1 MYRLQNIQ
9 KAFTMLELIFVIVVL
24 GIVSS
29 IGSSIIA
36 NVYESYIVQRAV
48 HDGGIK
54 TELAINQLA
63 NRLTYRIDKT
73 MIARDTNATPTYTFP
88 PIANPTAYDAR
99 QVPMNKLNSHRAL
112 EWIGYDNDNFSA
124 YANPAWS
131 GFADI
136 NASNSSTFSTLYTPG
151 SDTSKFADIYAG
163 GQARALRFMG
173 TADYKENAGTGIIDS
188 YNVDCMYKIS
198 GCMFPVNIN
207 ATQKLNFTGGDRVN
221 GDMIYTEFY
230 QLASSAFAIVP
241 ENEHTLE
248 DTTVKV
254 YDLVF
259 YYGYQPWLGDDY
271 KDGKHAVLL
280 TDVSVF
286 RFRKETNA
294 IRLKLCSVER
304 LGDHETISICKEKAV
319 IR

>member
-73 MIARDTNATPTYTFP
+73 MIARKPETAPTYTFP
-88 PIANPTAYDAR
+88 PAGTPTAYDAR
-99 QVPMNKLNSHRAL
+99 QVPMGKLNSHRAL

-124 YANPAWS
+124 YKNPAWS

-136 NASNSSTFSTLYTPG
+136 NASNSSTFTTLYTPG
-151 SDTSKFADIYAG
+151 SDRSKFADIYAG

-173 TADYKENAGTGIIDS
+173 TKDYGAGATEY
-188 YNVDCMYKIS
+188 YNVDCMYKS
-198 GCMFPVNIN
+198 NGCMFPVSPNGP
-207 ATQKLNFTGGDRVN
+207 QNFNFASSSARTSGN
-221 GDMIYTEFY
+221 MIYTEFY

-259 YYGYQPWLGDDY
+259 YYGYQPWLGENY
-271 KDGKHAVLL
+271 KAGSRAVLL